1 MDKELID
8 KINELAHLK
17 KTVGLTAEQQ
27 TLQDELRK
35 QYLAEIRGQVR
46 QSLEN
51 VSIQE
56 KDGTIHPLSKKNHPP
71 LN

>member
-17 KTVGLTAEQQ
+17 KTVGLTPEQQ
-27 TLQDELRK
+27 ALQDKLRK

-51 VSIQE
+51 VSIKE
-56 KDGTIHPLSKKNHPP
+56 KDGSIHPLTKRNKP
-71 LN
+71 LS

>member
-17 KTVGLTAEQQ
+17 KTVGLTPEQQ
-27 TLQDELRK
+27 KLQDKLRK

-51 VSIQE
+51 VSIKE
-56 KDGTIHPLSKKNHPP
+56 KDGSIHPLTKKNRP
-71 LN
+71 LS

>member
-17 KTVGLTAEQQ
+17 KTVGLTKEQQ
-27 TLQDELRK
+27 ELQDELRK

-51 VSIQE
+51 VSIKE
-56 KDGTIHPLSKKNHPP
+56 KDGSIHPLTRKDKP
-71 LN
+71 LS